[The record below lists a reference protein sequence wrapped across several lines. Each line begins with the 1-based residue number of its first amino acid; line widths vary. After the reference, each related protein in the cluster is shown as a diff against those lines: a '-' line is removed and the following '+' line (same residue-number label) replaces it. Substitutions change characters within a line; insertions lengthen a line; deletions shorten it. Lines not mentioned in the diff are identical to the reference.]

1 MPRSCRSGLKVKL
14 AIMARNERNSASD
27 AVVAAVTADIPAWR
41 ILAAEVEPLFGPMV
55 GDPAFEQAL
64 ARGIERCTAFCVHA
78 GHGGPGAPLL
88 GALLFSPTHAP
99 IYRIGWLAVTA
110 GARRMGI
117 GRRLVR
123 HALALVQPPAVVEV
137 VTFTVGQNGGAAA
150 RDFYASLGFAPA
162 EILPFGPEAVPRQ
175 VFRLNVT

>member
-1 MPRSCRSGLKVKL
+1 MPRSCRRALRVKL
-14 AIMARNERNSASD
+14 AIMARNEHNSASD

-41 ILAAEVEPLFGPMV
+41 ILAAEVESLFGPMV
-55 GDPAFEQAL
+55 GDPTFEQAL
-64 ARGIERCTAFCVHA
+64 ARGIERGTAFCIRA
-78 GHGGPGAPLL
+78 GNRPGTPLL

-99 IYRIGWLAVTA
+99 LYRIGWLAVTA

-123 HALALVQPPAVVEV
+123 HALALVKPPAIVEV
-137 VTFTVGQNGGAAA
+137 VTFTIEQIGGAAA

-162 EILPFGPEAVPRQ
+162 EIRPFGPEAAPRQ
-175 VFRLNVT
+175 LFRLNVT